1 MRGSTYLVG
10 SVLALPDVDAR
21 ALSNFVN
28 VDALPSCPLYED
40 RPGIVEC
47 PCLHLPKLG
56 RWLGLRSGGYPP
68 VHALAGRSTA
78 LTLTLTLNPHPSPS
92 PSPNANA
99 NANSTLAHV
108 GARARQ
114 KDQRLEILHVARAH
128 WLRHLHIVRDANT
141 DLGSG

>member
-1 MRGSTYLVG
+1 MPAPAKIRAMARVEIGWVSSCSRTG
-10 SVLALPDVDAR
+10 RKINRPDPDP
-21 ALSNFVN
+21 N
-28 VDALPSCPLYED
+28 P
-40 RPGIVEC
+40 
-47 PCLHLPKLG
+47 H
-56 RWLGLRSGGYPP
+56 
-68 VHALAGRSTA
+68 
-78 LTLTLTLNPHPSPS
+78 PHPSPS